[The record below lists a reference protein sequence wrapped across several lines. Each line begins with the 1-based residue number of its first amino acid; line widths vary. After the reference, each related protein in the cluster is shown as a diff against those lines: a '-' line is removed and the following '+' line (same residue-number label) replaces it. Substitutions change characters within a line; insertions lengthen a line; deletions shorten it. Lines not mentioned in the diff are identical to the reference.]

1 MKRRP
6 KGARRLAL
14 KARLGAASVRERVE
28 AGLAARRP
36 VVTLENVQRRLELFI
51 AAVYGAPIAIVPNT
65 QNAPT
70 WLDRASRAMN
80 ASDAALAATPATD
93 GASIRLPREMSADQ
107 GADVAI
113 GRYRLFAVEQAER
126 ILRGTAA
133 LAPADDPIVRDLYLI
148 REGAAVDARIA
159 REQPGLRA
167 VLERERA
174 AAVTARP
181 RRRFLNERE
190 RAVEAIV
197 RQSLSSDPTVA
208 CVDEPH
214 DSLEWARAAA
224 EQVRSLPGGYRG
236 VRPTQVWGTVAESV
250 GQDWRREASRP
261 IENIVAR
268 KYSWG
273 RTEADSEDST
283 GRTAAAAEKY
293 SENKS
298 PSSVPDTEQ
307 RDDAQRRGNASAA
320 PKATPTRIGTSTSP
334 TDPTTPDRPDLAG
347 LPPAIWYDE
356 WDADA
361 GAYVKR
367 KAGVRISPSLSAG
380 DEARAWAD
388 TALREHAAL
397 ERKVRHQFERL
408 RARRTLLPRQRSG
421 DEIDVAAVVGAM
433 TDRQMGQG
441 GGDRLYMAARPAR
454 RGLAIALLA
463 DVSGSTKA
471 QVNDGRTIIDLEKVA
486 LLLAS
491 AALDALGDRYAAY
504 AFAGQSAENV
514 SLSVV
519 KEFAERSGADTR
531 RQIGALAPGGFTRL
545 GAAVRHVTA
554 QLAAESAGHRL
565 LLLLSDGRPNDVD
578 RYQSEYGVED
588 SRQAILE
595 ARASGVVPYCLTIDA
610 NASDYLPRIFGAAGY
625 AVVTK
630 AEQLPT
636 AMVAVVRGV
645 VRRG

>member
-1 MKRRP
+1 MRRP
-6 KGARRLAL
+6 IGVRRLAL
-14 KARLGAASVRERVE
+14 KAKLTASSVRERVH
-28 AGLAARRP
+28 ATIAAWRP
-36 VVTLENVQRRLELFI
+36 VVTLEDVQRRLELFI
-51 AAVYGAPIAIVPNT
+51 AALYGAPIPIVPNT
-65 QNAPT
+65 QNPST
-70 WLDRASRAMN
+70 WLDRASQAMN
-80 ASDAALAATPATD
+80 ASDAAVAATPATD
-93 GASIRLPREMSADQ
+93 GASIRLPREMRADE
-107 GADVAI
+107 GAGAALA
-113 GRYRLFAVEQAER
+113 RYRLFAVEQAER

-133 LAPADDPIVRDLYLI
+133 LASSTDPIVRDLYLV
-148 REGAAVDARIA
+148 REAAAIDARIA
-159 REQPGLRA
+159 RDQPGLRA

-174 AAVTARP
+174 TSLAARP
-181 RRRFLNERE
+181 NQRTLTKRE
-190 RAVEAIV
+190 RAVESIV
-197 RQSLSSDPTVA
+197 RESLSSDA
-208 CVDEPH
+208 ASARAGEPH
-214 DSLEWARAAA
+214 DSLDWARETA

-236 VRPTQVWGTVAESV
+236 IRPTQVWGTVAESL
-250 GQDWRREASRP
+250 GKDWRREASRP
-261 IENIVAR
+261 IENIVMR

-293 SENKS
+293 SENKDA
-298 PSSVPDTEQ
+298 SSVPDTTQ
-307 RDDAQRRGNASAA
+307 RDDARRRGNASAA
-320 PKATPTRIGTSTSP
+320 PIDQATL
-334 TDPTTPDRPDLAG
+334 DRPDLEG
-347 LPPAIWYDE
+347 LPPATWLDE

-361 GAYVKR
+361 GAYLKR
-367 KAGVRISPSLSAG
+367 KAGVRVSPPASAN
-380 DEARAWAD
+380 DEAQTWAD
-388 TALREHAAL
+388 RALREHAAL

-433 TDRQMGQG
+433 TDRQMGEG
-441 GGDRLYMAARPAR
+441 GNDRLYMAARPAR

-471 QVNDGRTIIDLEKVA
+471 QVSDGRTIIDLEKVA

-491 AALDALGDRYAAY
+491 SALDGLGDRYAAY

-514 SLSVV
+514 SLTTV
-519 KEFAERSGADTR
+519 KEFAERSGAETR
-531 RQIGALAPGGFTRL
+531 RRIGALAPGGFTRL
-545 GAAVRHVTA
+545 GAAVRYVTA
-554 QLAAESAGHRL
+554 RLAAESAGHRL

-588 SRQAILE
+588 ARQAILE
-595 ARASGVVPYCLTIDA
+595 ARASGVYPYCLTIDA

-625 AVVTK
+625 AVVTR